1 MTGWEITQ
9 HIANLFLWYSLIN
22 AQTLREI
29 KNIIG
34 FKGIFSLDWNVV
46 SVNKRRWL
54 LKRLS
59 IFGVF
64 KSPKPIT
71 GLIIA
76 RWNSA
81 ARKRSFA
88 AQNKPSNFSL
98 TEFLTDCCVNPQSSH
113 ISRSDR
119 RQISQVNTQVA
130 ALGAGRCGLQ
140 RLVIAIGFSKIV
152 FDWQNTD

>member
-1 MTGWEITQ
+1 MVLRSSSCTHTNYFISFYDVSHYPHDLNIAGWPISFELIFRDWLRNHTTYPQ
-9 HIANLFLWYSLIN
+9 FIFICSLIN
-22 AQTLREI
+22 TQTLREI

-59 IFGVF
+59 IFAVF

-71 GLIIA
+71 GLITA

-81 ARKRSFA
+81 AHKRSFA

-98 TEFLTDCCVNPQSSH
+98 TEFLTDCCVKPP
-113 ISRSDR
+113 
-119 RQISQVNTQVA
+119 
-130 ALGAGRCGLQ
+130 
-140 RLVIAIGFSKIV
+140 K
-152 FDWQNTD
+152 